1 MAWKDTNDK
10 SVNLVRNLP
19 SSMSGGNPPTKTF
32 LEYRSSE
39 SASDF
44 GELFKDEPKDG
55 TVWSI
60 KTSKYD
66 VVHTKN

>member
-55 TVWSI
+55 TV
-60 KTSKYD
+60 
-66 VVHTKN
+66 